1 MINLSLG
8 RHDFL
13 NAVEGF
19 ARGSPLRQH
28 VWQEIVY
35 KSIPQMSDDDMD
47 FLWFYMR
54 RDIFKQ
60 YFYELNGK
68 KNTHVGYEDFMHA
81 LAALHRGNRYK
92 ITFRSEADNALHN
105 ALCYRFDGD
114 DGPWGAWCCNIEG
127 IPLTSEFLEKNGFK
141 EEQHQKDGTSEWY
154 DYYHYDLG
162 INIVYEV
169 EENKFAA
176 YLDGKKL
183 REIEYAHE
191 LQHILW
197 ALGLNEELKV

>member
-1 MINLSLG
+1 MIKPEDLRIGDLVRTNRDCAFPKGTMCVVADIRSG
-8 RHDFL
+8 NVFKDKKGTVGL
-13 NAVEGF
+13 NAV
-19 ARGSPLRQH
+19 
-28 VWQEIVY
+28 
-35 KSIPQMSDDDMD
+35 SD
-47 FLWFYMR
+47 
-54 RDIFKQ
+54 
-60 YFYELNGK
+60 N
-68 KNTHVGYEDFMHA
+68 
-81 LAALHRGNRYK
+81 
-92 ITFRSEADNALHN
+92 
-105 ALCYRFDGD
+105 D

-183 REIEYAHE
+183 REIKYVHE

-197 ALGLNEELKV
+197 ALGLNAELKV